1 MTSHRFSRPCGGLH
15 ALWLLAGT
23 AYAAPVTGP
32 RLFGIDFN
40 RNDARGSP
48 SQSMFRIIAGSANQ
62 GSNSATYHKTI
73 GPHQITINQPGGTL
87 FEFRGANND
96 SSRAIPGGDTSRSFL
111 VADFIATRKGGLD
124 ITITGLAA
132 GNYLFRSH
140 HLDTFASANL
150 GFAQGASPS
159 TPNTIQARLGGV
171 TMATVQPT
179 ALGSSGLNTTFI
191 SDAQIPTLLFPFT
204 HDGSSPLVIQL
215 RSTVPNATANFLLLN
230 GFEILGEAP

>member
-1 MTSHRFSRPCGGLH
+1 MKSHRFSRPCGGLH
-15 ALWLLAGT
+15 AFLLLAG
-23 AYAAPVTGP
+23 AAHAAPVTGS

-40 RNDARGSP
+40 RNDARASP
-48 SQSMFRIIAGSANQ
+48 SQSMFHVIAGSTNQ

-73 GPHQITINQPGGTL
+73 GPHQITITQPGGTL

-96 SSRAIPGGDTSRSFL
+96 GTRAIPGGDTSRSFL
-111 VADFIATRKGGLD
+111 VADFIATRKGSID

-132 GNYLFRSH
+132 GNYFFRSH
-140 HLDTFASANL
+140 HLDTFTSANL

-159 TPNTIQARLGGV
+159 TPNTIQARLGAV

-204 HDGSSPLVIQL
+204 YDGSSPLVIQL
-215 RSTVPNATANFLLLN
+215 RSTVPNATDNFLLLN